1 MTVEDLE
8 AALASVRLAEAPDD
22 WALAAYRLAVAR
34 SEAAGRPEDI
44 EGALELLDKAAR
56 ILTADRA
63 PVEHSRILT
72 AAANCHRA
80 AGRADRALELFERA
94 AELTAPRAM
103 AAEHAAALI
112 NLGLAHCEAGRPE
125 PAIEALDRAVSL
137 MTDGSEQRSDTTAR
151 DQGAGGEPGQ
161 ASSAGVPD
169 QEDGGGESSPD
180 DEAGRLLGAALINRA
195 QARQSLGRDEDVRAA
210 LDDYRSA
217 MAVLPASSLQAGMAA
232 HGLGAAVLELCRR
245 GVSGWSADDA
255 VDAFDQSLSVLGHT
269 SFPFH
274 HAVARHS
281 LALAFEMRGEPGD
294 LARALNSAHASLSV
308 FDPRLHAAHWRTAH
322 ATLAR
327 LQDALGEGDPSAGR
341 LSHVA
346 RLLANTTDE
355 EREQLL
361 RDRLLRA
368 ASLPATGAR
377 ADLEALIGSV
387 AALPLDDYR
396 DVLRDILGVLMEL
409 PDQLLEAACDV
420 LCRVH
425 REHDSTV
432 LLDEALDAVISDRLF
447 GPQRVRVRDLLEAN
461 GWVRP

>member
-1 MTVEDLE
+1 MTIEDLE
-8 AALASVRLAEAPDD
+8 AELASVRLAEAPDG

-34 SEAAGRPEDI
+34 SEAAARPQDI
-44 EGALELLDKAAR
+44 EQALELLDKAAR
-56 ILTADRA
+56 ILDADRA
-63 PVEHSRILT
+63 PVEHGRILT

-94 AELTAPRAM
+94 AELTAPRAP
-103 AAEHAAALI
+103 AAEHAATLI

-125 PAIEALDRAVSL
+125 PAINALDHAVEL
-137 MTDGSEQRSDTTAR
+137 MT
-151 DQGAGGEPGQ
+151 GERGK
-161 ASSAGVPD
+161 
-169 QEDGGGESSPD
+169 SSPD
-180 DEAGRLLGAALINRA
+180 DEAGRLVGAALINRA
-195 QARQSLGRDEDVRAA
+195 QARQSLGRDEDLRAA

-217 MAVLPASSLQAGMAA
+217 MAALPASSLQAGMAA
-232 HGLGAAVLELCRR
+232 HGMGAAVLEMCRR

-255 VDAFDQSLSVLGHT
+255 VDAFEQSLSVLGHT

-327 LQDALGEGDPSAGR
+327 LEDALGEGDPSAGR

-346 RLLANTTDE
+346 RLLAATDE
-355 EREQLL
+355 TEREQLL

-368 ASLPATGAR
+368 ASLPPMGMRTA
-377 ADLEALIGSV
+377 LEALIGSV
-387 AALPLDDYR
+387 AALDLDDYR
-396 DVLRDILGVLMEL
+396 EVLRTLIGVLMEL
-409 PDQLLEAACDV
+409 PDQLLETACDV

-425 REHDSTV
+425 QERDSTAV
-432 LLDEALDAVISDRLF
+432 LDVTLDSVISDRLF

>member
-1 MTVEDLE
+1 VTIEDLE
-8 AALASVRLAEAPDD
+8 AELASVRLAEEPDD

-34 SEAAGRPEDI
+34 SEAAGRPQDI
-44 EGALELLDKAAR
+44 EQALELLDRAAR

-63 PVEHSRILT
+63 PVEHGRIVT

-80 AGRADRALELFERA
+80 AGRADRALELFVRA
-94 AELTAPRAM
+94 AELLSPHAPAVERAGV
-103 AAEHAAALI
+103 LI
-112 NLGLAHCEAGRPE
+112 NVGLARCETGHPE
-125 PAIEALDRAVSL
+125 LAIEVLDEAVNL
-137 MTDGSEQRSDTTAR
+137 MTDGRETASETANGGRGSD
-151 DQGAGGEPGQ
+151 DEPGR
-161 ASSAGVPD
+161 V
-169 QEDGGGESSPD
+169 
-180 DEAGRLLGAALINRA
+180 LGAALINRA
-195 QARQSLGRDEDVRAA
+195 QARQLLGRDKDLRAA
-210 LDDYRSA
+210 LDDYRGA
-217 MAVLPASSLQAGMAA
+217 IAALPASSLQAGMAA

-245 GVSGWSADDA
+245 GTPGWGADDA
-255 VDAFDQSLSVLGHT
+255 VGAFEQSLGVLGHT

-281 LALAFEMRGEPGD
+281 LALAFEMRGGPGD

-327 LQDALGEGDPSAGR
+327 LEDALGEGDPPAGR

-346 RLLANTTDE
+346 RLLADTTDE

-387 AALPLDDYR
+387 AALPLDGYR
-396 DVLRDILGVLMEL
+396 DVLRAIIGVLMEL
-409 PDQLLEAACDV
+409 PDHLLETACDV

-425 REHDSTV
+425 REHDSTAV
-432 LLDEALDAVISDRLF
+432 LDETLDGVISERLF
-447 GPQRVRVRDLLEAN
+447 GPQRVRVRDLLEAC